1 MRPPGFLS
9 IALRRGSNASQSSVE
24 DESVP
29 TTPGP
34 APRPPGFDVQ
44 DEVGTLHIGPNTT
57 SSTTAVTA
65 SSTDRPVSQ
74 NQTGTRSRP
83 NLDPDLDLQSKLEA
97 ADRKAKESVK
107 VHYFPK
113 DKPVYSCRKCLVPI
127 VRPHLYLCLHRCI
140 DTIHGRL
147 KFLIESPSLPYS
159 PLIPHNPSDRL
170 FG

>member
-34 APRPPGFDVQ
+34 APRHPGTDGQGEAGTVQ
-44 DEVGTLHIGPNTT
+44 QDPNTNNT
-57 SSTTAVTA
+57 TTATTLSPTDTA
-65 SSTDRPVSQ
+65 NRPVPQ
-74 NQTGTRSRP
+74 NQIDSKLRPRP
-83 NLDPDLDLQSKLEA
+83 NLDPDSDLESKLEA
-97 ADRKAKESVK
+97 TDRKTKESVK

-127 VRPHLYLCLHRCI
+127 VRPHLYLHLHRHDPC
-140 DTIHGRL
+140 TNL
-147 KFLIESPSLPYS
+147 WE
-159 PLIPHNPSDRL
+159 
-170 FG
+170 